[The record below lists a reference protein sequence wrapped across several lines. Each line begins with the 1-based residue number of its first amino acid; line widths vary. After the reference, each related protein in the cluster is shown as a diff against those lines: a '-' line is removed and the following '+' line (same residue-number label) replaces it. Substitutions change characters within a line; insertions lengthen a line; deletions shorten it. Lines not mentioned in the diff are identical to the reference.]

1 MKLKYVIPIV
11 TNPYNGNMDNE
22 KICVYEEDAA
32 DNMKCEDIIIT
43 AVNTS
48 HRMICE
54 GKDIVTNDSYIVI
67 SPMFYT
73 FSKEAQRFMLM
84 VTIAKRCFKAALC
97 NDDLYQCGIDV
108 NAPGMPTMADIEQR
122 VVTVHTLHRMI
133 TLYGTRTMDSV
144 VDELYHSRSHAIGS
158 SARQDYKD
166 IINMYIY
173 GMPRDVLDLGA
184 KISSINNAKFNL
196 DDIDI
201 MFVCRDGKFDIA
213 TMKCERF

>member
-1 MKLKYVIPIV
+1 MKLRYVIPIV

-32 DNMKCEDIIIT
+32 ENVKHEDIVT
-43 AVNTS
+43 MAANTS
-48 HRMICE
+48 PYIICE
-54 GKDIVTNDSYIVI
+54 GKDIVSNDRYIVI

-84 VTIAKRCFKAALC
+84 IAVANRCFKSALL
-97 NDDLYQCGIDV
+97 NDDFYQCGIDV
-108 NAPGMPTMADIEQR
+108 NTPGMPSVADIEKR
-122 VVTVHTLHRMI
+122 VITVHALHRMI

-144 VDELYHSRSHAIGS
+144 VDELYHSRSHVIGS
-158 SARQDYKD
+158 SVRQDYKD

-173 GMPRDVLDLGA
+173 GMPRDVIDLGT
-184 KISSINNAKFNL
+184 KIASINNAKFNL
-196 DDIDI
+196 DDVDI
-201 MFVCRDGKFDIA
+201 MFVCDGGKFDIA